1 VSSRGSEA
9 RVGAEVGPALLKGM
23 SMKAIIPVAGI
34 GTRLRPHTHTIPKA
48 LVPVAGKPI
57 VGHIL
62 EELAPLG
69 VKEIVLVT
77 GYMGDRVKDY
87 VAESFPDLDV
97 CCVDQEERLGLGHAI
112 YLTKE
117 CVEDGPVLIVLGDT
131 VVTADYSAFVGGG
144 RTLIG
149 VKEVD
154 DPQRFGVVE
163 VREGRVKGLVE
174 KPDVPPSNLAIVGLY
189 YIANSPLLFEC
200 LTEIVEKDIRTKGE
214 YQLTDALK
222 LMLERG
228 ENMGVYP
235 VDGWHDCGRPETL
248 LETNRVLLERSGGNG
263 KGIDGSII
271 LPPVSIDRTAVIEN
285 SVVGPYVSVAA
296 GATIRDSVVR
306 DSILSSGAVVEM
318 SLLNR
323 SLIGEGAV
331 VRGHFQRLNVGD
343 SSEIE
348 MGA

>member
-1 VSSRGSEA
+1 
-9 RVGAEVGPALLKGM
+9 
-23 SMKAIIPVAGI
+23 MKAIIPVAGI
-34 GTRLRPHTHTIPKA
+34 GTRLRPHTHTVPKA

-62 EELAPLG
+62 DELEPLD

-87 VAESFPDLDV
+87 VARAHPQLDV
-97 CCVDQEERLGLGHAI
+97 CCVDQEERKGLGHAI
-112 YLTKE
+112 YLTRE
-117 CVEDGPVLIVLGDT
+117 CVQEGPALIVLGDT
-131 VVTADYSAFVGGG
+131 IVTADYSALITGD

-149 VKEVD
+149 VKEVE
-154 DPQRFGVVE
+154 DPSLFGVVE
-163 VREGRVKGLVE
+163 VDDGKVKSLVE

-189 YIANSPLLFEC
+189 YIVNTGLLFES
-200 LTEIVEKDIRTKGE
+200 LTEIVEGDIRTKGE

-228 ENMGVYP
+228 EVMGTFP
-235 VDGWHDCGRPETL
+235 VEGWHDCGRPETL

-263 KGIDGSII
+263 HKIEGSI
-271 LPPVSIDRTAVIEN
+271 LVPPVSIDSSAVVEN

-296 GATIRDSVVR
+296 GATIKDSVVR
-306 DSILSSGAVVEM
+306 DSILNVGSVVER
-318 SLLNR
+318 SLLSK

-331 VRGHFQRLNVGD
+331 VRGSFQKLNVGD
-343 SSEIE
+343 SSEID

>member
-1 VSSRGSEA
+1 
-9 RVGAEVGPALLKGM
+9 
-23 SMKAIIPVAGI
+23 MKAIIPVAGI

-69 VKEIVLVT
+69 VREIVLVT
-77 GYMGDRVKDY
+77 GYMGDRVKEY
-87 VAESFPDLDV
+87 VGAAYPDLDV

-117 CVEDGPVLIVLGDT
+117 CMDGGPVLIVLGDT
-131 VVTADYSAFVGGG
+131 VVTADYSALAAGN

-163 VREGRVKGLVE
+163 VLDGLVRDLVE

-200 LTEIVEKDIRTKGE
+200 LTEIVENDVRTKGE

-222 LMLERG
+222 LMLDRG
-228 ENMGVYP
+228 EEMGIYTVH
-235 VDGWHDCGRPETL
+235 GWHDCGLPETL
-248 LETNRVLLERSGGNG
+248 LDTNRVLLERSGGNG
-263 KGIDGSII
+263 VSIEGSIVI
-271 LPPVSIDRTAVIEN
+271 PPVSIDPSAVIER
-285 SVVGPYVSVAA
+285 SVVGPFVSVAA
-296 GATIRDSVVR
+296 GATIRDAVVR
-306 DSILSSGAVVEM
+306 DSILSAGAVVEK
-318 SLLNR
+318 SLLSR

-331 VRGHFQRLNVGD
+331 VRGHYQRLNVGD

-348 MGA
+348 IGA